1 MDLTSGWIRR
11 SDVSNL
17 AMESL
22 PCLIRRGAL
31 RPGDRL
37 PLQSQLVT
45 RMVSSQTAAREAWPA
60 RGVIYIRPVLGAFV
74 ESLTRKWALRL
85 YEPIFKESRCSAY
98 GEEVNMIQRCRLY
111 GLFFFVV
118 FLFVPS
124 LLQAQAVGQI
134 WGAARDPSGA
144 VIPHGNITAVEQST
158 GLKYSTVTTG
168 SGNYSLTHLPI
179 GTYTLTGGAPGF
191 KVATITGVI
200 LQVNQQREVN
210 FTLALAAST
219 QRVTVSA
226 APPLL
231 NTSNGT
237 LGGVISGQQ
246 VQTLP
251 LNGRDIT
258 RLVELEPGTVADP
271 NGPSVLNV
279 TGSSGFVSSNGTRG
293 FTSVTYLDGS
303 NVTNTEYGG
312 AMMTNFN
319 LDAMSEFRVLQ
330 NDYSAQYGSGG
341 GDVILLASKAGTNE
355 FHGSAFEFVRNSAF
369 DARSFFASAVP
380 PLQRNEFGGDIG
392 GPIIK
397 NKTFF
402 FFDYAGFR
410 QLSGAP
416 NFYLFPSAANRNG
429 VVNITGANGAPD
441 QLLVPVTPAAK
452 TVLDGYPLPN
462 DPTGPYGP
470 NTYLSALKTPF
481 NSNQYSGRVDHRFS
495 DKDSMFGRFTYDNM
509 GEPITGLELA
519 TINPSWSQG
528 LFYDARNLTVSEVH
542 IFTPTLTNTLGLTW
556 MRTINEDA
564 PATATNFAAVTTN
577 DSSLAGWGPS
587 VYGWSGNPDTGILN
601 DAVSWVKGRNMI
613 NAGFEIRDTHAPQT
627 GFSTGYANGDY
638 TFGAGTPLPVS
649 IPSASG
655 LNNLAAG
662 SPSPSGLVSLMV
674 GAPVSLTEAL
684 AFPGLGGL
692 ENGLGAVYQ
701 LRYWNYAGWL
711 QDDITLTSK
720 LTLNLGL
727 RYEYNSVPTEEHGKL
742 TAVVDDSQLDGGKL
756 YRDLV
761 LNPSPLW
768 QPDYVAD
775 DFGPRLGLAYR
786 LSPKTVLRGG
796 FGTFTGLP
804 IAQSS
809 QQSGAI
815 FPWAA
820 SQTIKTSTF
829 PSVAP
834 VRAGTPPDLVSL
846 SGVTIPPSGN
856 TNLIAPN
863 TPLNLAPQLAFYGAP
878 IELNAISMSL
888 RNGYMING
896 NVAVERQ
903 LPGDMALSIAYVA
916 SNGVALQGSSFP
928 NAYDGALPQYTPY
941 TDANPGLGE
950 FQVID
955 NHEHSTYNA
964 LEVELRKTSARYGLT
979 FQASYTYSKLLDNGD
994 NSGLNDSLTQQ
1005 DPFCWRCDKSPGNID
1020 TPQNFV
1026 MDVIYSLPVANWQAL
1041 SHLPT
1046 QLTHGWEFAG
1056 IESSQ
1061 SGTPFTIFSPYPV
1074 AAYGTDTYYG
1084 TIPTRPD
1091 LVGNATLNSPSNY
1104 NSTLM
1109 YFTSGVV
1116 QDGTTLNQ
1124 QVFATPGGK
1133 ATGFQSHPGSLG
1145 MDTFFYPLQNDL
1157 DFSVIKDTNITESKT
1172 LQFRAEFFNIFNLHA
1187 FNSVGYTL
1195 GASGFGLF
1203 SGSNPGRIIQFGLR
1217 FTF

>member
-1 MDLTSGWIRR
+1 MIMIKQTYRFAWLWT
-11 SDVSNL
+11 
-17 AMESL
+17 
-22 PCLIRRGAL
+22 AL
-31 RPGDRL
+31 
-37 PLQSQLVT
+37 
-45 RMVSSQTAAREAWPA
+45 
-60 RGVIYIRPVLGAFV
+60 
-74 ESLTRKWALRL
+74 
-85 YEPIFKESRCSAY
+85 
-98 GEEVNMIQRCRLY
+98 
-111 GLFFFVV
+111 
-118 FLFVPS
+118 FLLVPS

-134 WGAARDPSGA
+134 WGTVRDPSGA
-144 VIPHGNITAVEQST
+144 VVPHADITGVEQST
-158 GLKYSTVTTG
+158 GLRYSTVTTG
-168 SGNYSLTHLPI
+168 AGNYSFTRLPI
-179 GTYTLTGGAPGF
+179 GTYTLTGGASGF
-191 KVATITGVI
+191 KAARITGVI

-219 QRVTVSA
+219 QKVNVSA

-231 NTSNGT
+231 NTANAT

-246 VQTLP
+246 VETLP

-271 NGPSVLNV
+271 NGPQVLNV
-279 TGSSGFVSSNGTRG
+279 TGSSFVSSNGTRG

-303 NVTNTEYGG
+303 NVTNNEYGG

-319 LDAMSEFRVLQ
+319 LDAMSQFRVLQ

-341 GDVILLASKAGTNE
+341 GDVILLASKAGTNQ

-380 PLQRNEFGGDIG
+380 PLQRNEFGADIG
-392 GPIIK
+392 GPIVK
-397 NKTFF
+397 DNTFF

-410 QLSGAP
+410 QESGAP

-429 VVNITGANGAPD
+429 VVDITGANGAPD
-441 QLLVPVTPAAK
+441 QLQVPVTPAAK
-452 TVLDGYPLPN
+452 TVLNGYPLPN

-481 NSNQYSGRVDHRFS
+481 NSNQYSGRIDHRFS

-509 GEPITGLELA
+509 DEPITSLEQA
-519 TINPSWSQG
+519 AINPSWSEG
-528 LFYDARNLTVSEVH
+528 LYYDARNLTVSEVH

-556 MRTINEDA
+556 TRTINYLKS
-564 PATATNFAAVTTN
+564 ATVNNLAAVGTN
-577 DSSLAGWGPS
+577 DSSLAGWGPQ
-587 VYGWSGNPDTGILN
+587 VGGWSGNPDTGILDDTIN
-601 DAVSWVKGRNMI
+601 WVKGRNMI
-613 NAGFEIRDTHAPQT
+613 NTGFEIRDTHAPQT
-627 GFSTGYANGDY
+627 GFSIGDASGLY
-638 TFGAGTPLPVS
+638 TFGSGTPLPVA
-649 IPSASG
+649 IASASG

-674 GAPVSLTEAL
+674 GAPVSLTEGL

-701 LRYWNYAGWL
+701 LRYWNYAGWV
-711 QDDITLTSK
+711 QDDINLTPK

-742 TAVVDDSQLDGGKL
+742 TAVVDDSHFDGGKL

-761 LNPSPLW
+761 LHPSPLW

-796 FGTFTGLP
+796 FGTFTDLP

-815 FPWAA
+815 FPWAPSTTVA
-820 SQTIKTSTF
+820 SPTF
-829 PSVAP
+829 PSVNAVKP
-834 VRAGTPPDLVSL
+834 GTLPALVSL
-846 SGVTIPPSGN
+846 SGAIMPPQGN
-856 TNLIAPN
+856 VNLIPPN
-863 TPLNLAPQLAFYGAP
+863 TPLNLAPQLAFFGRP

-896 NVAVERQ
+896 NVTLERE
-903 LPGDMALSIAYVA
+903 LPGDMALSVAYVA

-928 NAYDGALPQYTPY
+928 NAYSGALPQYTPY

-964 LEVELRKTSARYGLT
+964 LEVELRKASPQYGLT

-994 NSGLNDSLTQQ
+994 NSGLNNSLVQQ

-1026 MDVIYSLPVANWQAL
+1026 MDVIYSPPLDRWSAL

-1046 QLTHGWEFAG
+1046 RLTHGWEVAG
-1056 IESSQ
+1056 IESSM
-1061 SGTPFTIFSPYPV
+1061 SGVPFTVFSPYPV
-1074 AAYGTDTYYG
+1074 AAFGTDTYYG
-1084 TIPTRPD
+1084 VVATRPD
-1091 LVGNATLNSPSNY
+1091 MVGKATLNSPSNY
-1104 NSTLM
+1104 NQSLM
-1109 YFTSGVV
+1109 YFTPAVV
-1116 QDGTTLNQ
+1116 QDGTTLSQ

-1133 ATGFQSHPGSLG
+1133 ATGFQSQPGNLG
-1145 MDTFFYPLQNDL
+1145 LDTFFYPFYNNLDL
-1157 DFSVIKDTNITESKT
+1157 SVIKDTNITESKT

-1187 FNSVGYTL
+1187 FDSLGSTL
-1195 GASGFGLF
+1195 GVPGFGLF
-1203 SGSNPGRIIQFGLR
+1203 SGSTPGRIIQFGLR